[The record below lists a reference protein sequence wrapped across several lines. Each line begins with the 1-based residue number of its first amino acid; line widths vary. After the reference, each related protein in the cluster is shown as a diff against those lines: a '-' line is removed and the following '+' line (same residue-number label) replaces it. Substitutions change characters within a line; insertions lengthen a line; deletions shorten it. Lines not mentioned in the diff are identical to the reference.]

1 MKLYLTLVLIILYC
15 TAYSQDTRP
24 AKHPKTKEGY
34 LQKSREQ
41 RVGGFILLGAGIIGI
56 AAVAPGN
63 ASFGTTGTVAILS
76 TAAILG
82 SVPLFL
88 AARRNKRKS
97 RKMSA
102 YFQLDKALEEISLNK
117 TSLRPHN
124 VIPPATA
131 QLFTANMNN
140 RLRDFA
146 VHLVE

>member
-1 MKLYLTLVLIILYC
+1 MKHALTVFLILLCC

-34 LQKSREQ
+34 LSKSREQ
-41 RVGGFILLGAGIIGI
+41 RMGGFILLGAGIIGI

-63 ASFGTTGTVAILS
+63 AGFGTTGSVALLS

-102 YFQLDKALEEISLNK
+102 YFQLDKTLDEISLNK
-117 TSLRPHN
+117 IYLHSAKPVLE
-124 VIPPATA
+124 
-131 QLFTANMNN
+131 QN
-140 RLRDFA
+140 R
-146 VHLVE
+146 

>member
-1 MKLYLTLVLIILYC
+1 MEGGYAVGKKKALYMKHALTLFLILICC

-34 LQKSREQ
+34 LKKSREQ
-41 RVGGFILLGAGIIGI
+41 RMGGFILLGAGIIGI

-97 RKMSA
+97 ARMSA
-102 YFQLDKALEEISLNK
+102 HFQLDKALEEISLNNI
-117 TSLRPHN
+117 SLQPT
-124 VIPPATA
+124 VIP
-131 QLFTANMNN
+131 LELN
-140 RLRDFA
+140 R
-146 VHLVE
+146 